1 MQLALAT
8 AGPKLSGGFRLPP
21 CVPPFNKPAYWLFT
35 SIWMVAFLLALAGP
49 LAGFYLRYTEAANNS
64 QLLLGSRAGFA
75 VSPRDATFVRFTV
88 GPQAESAG
96 IVAGDHIVA
105 IYGLPLP
112 PKMPVDEHTLAA
124 HANDPAYI
132 ALGNLLYGT
141 DNADVPIT
149 VRDPNGHVRDV
160 TVTTGEQHIDAGARA
175 LGISAKWL
183 SFIDLLH
190 VLAYPFLLWAAWL
203 LHHRNSRDAV
213 SSVLSLAVLLS
224 MTAEQPSSIFLQ
236 HVGVPRAINVA
247 IYDLGNVLLLTGI
260 LLFPHGKLS
269 WRRVGLI
276 AALPLMLFLRGT
288 LYQTFFVCCMILAVL
303 SLLRCLRL
311 TDSSE
316 QRQQVRWALFGITS
330 YAVLRTLSIAADT
343 FKWSTDSFG
352 RQLLVEM
359 SAGISLALAVLV
371 LQFGLLIALIRYR
384 LYDAEFVISKSANVA
399 LITVGVAGVFAGTA
413 DGLKQIIYN
422 YYGNTNSEG
431 PIIFAAALS
440 TVLVNPIQERV
451 QRWSEKRFQKNLFLL
466 RDDLPEVARDMR
478 ETASL
483 GEMLDEILARVDRGV
498 RAVRSAAIVNG
509 CVLRARGLSI
519 EEVENW
525 RSTRFAQDYKSDICE
540 PTDKLFPIRVPLVP
554 SSDDEE
560 PIGYLLV
567 GPRPDGSIPSRD
579 EQKALKEVSGIRRP
593 RDPHCDQARSPR
605 AAGRRTDQRQC
616 TADRGTGGA
625 ALPGPASDRPAA
637 TAQRLIVCD
646 TIVVN

>member
-8 AGPKLSGGFRLPP
+8 AGPTKTGGFRLPES
-21 CVPPFNKPAYWLFT
+21 VPPFNKLAYWVFT
-35 SIWMVAFLLALAGP
+35 SVWMLALALAIVGP
-49 LAGFYLRYTEAANNS
+49 LAGFYLRYTEPANNS

-88 GPQAESAG
+88 GPRAQSEG
-96 IVAGDHIVA
+96 IVPGDHIIA

-112 PKMPVDEHTLAA
+112 PKMPVDERTLAT

-141 DNADVPIT
+141 DNSEIPIS
-149 VRDPNGHVRDV
+149 VRDPGGRVREL
-160 TVTTGEQHIDAGARA
+160 TVTTGEDHIDAGARA
-175 LGISAKWL
+175 LGISPKWL

-203 LHHRNSRDAV
+203 LHQRNSRDAV
-213 SSVLSLAVLLS
+213 SSTLSLAVLLS
-224 MTAEQPSSIFLQ
+224 MAAEQPSSIFLQ
-236 HVGVPRAINVA
+236 HVGVARWLNVA
-247 IYDLGNVLLLTGI
+247 MYDLGNVLLLTGI
-260 LLFPHGKLS
+260 LLFPHGNLS
-269 WRRVGLI
+269 WRRITVI
-276 AALPLMLFLRGT
+276 ASLPILLFLRGT
-288 LYQTFFVCCMILAVL
+288 LYQTFFVCSMILAVL

-330 YAVLRTLSIAADT
+330 YAVLRSASIAADAL
-343 FKWSTDSFG
+343 KWTTDSFG
-352 RQLLVEM
+352 HQLLVEM
-359 SAGISLALAVLV
+359 SAGVSLALAVLV
-371 LQFGLLIALIRYR
+371 LQLGLLIALVRYR
-384 LYDAEFVISKSANVA
+384 LYDAEFVISRSANVA
-399 LITVGVAGVFAGTA
+399 LITLGVAAVFAGTA
-413 DGLKQIIYN
+413 DGLKQIVYN

-451 QRWSEKRFQKNLFLL
+451 QRWSERRFQRNLFLL

-483 GEMLDEILARVDRGV
+483 GEMLDEILLRVDRGV

-509 CVLRARGLSI
+509 CVLRARGLATQ
-519 EEVENW
+519 EVEDW
-525 RSTRFAQDYKSDICE
+525 RASAFAQDYKSDICE
-540 PTDKLFPIRVPLVP
+540 PHDKLFPIRVPLVP
-554 SSDDEE
+554 SSDREE

-579 EQKALKEVSGIRRP
+579 EQKALKEVSESVARAIRTVIKREARELQVAELIAGNARRIEALEALLGGQPVATGRQRP
-593 RDPHCDQARSPR
+593 RS
-605 AAGRRTDQRQC
+605 
-616 TADRGTGGA
+616 
-625 ALPGPASDRPAA
+625 L
-637 TAQRLIVCD
+637 
-646 TIVVN
+646 